1 MKAVKSIFDKSY
13 IVEAQAIKAG
23 EKEWPQG
30 LPFGFDIEL
39 TFDAAT
45 KKYRWV
51 KSTIVAGKPY
61 LVIGGGQYAWACEDA
76 DIKVYGNTEVE
87 ALEAYKNQ
95 LAFEADLKAPAL
107 PTNVDLGQALAESGE
122 TLDDLKDGDAKANA
136 SMGVDA
142 LKPRLSSVIRPTR
155 LVWVIADSMP
165 KASRKEVM
173 AECVAQGVAYGTA
186 RTQYQA
192 WFKASQEGSKIEVRR
207 PYEKGEK

>member
-1 MKAVKSIFDKSY
+1 MKAIKSIFDKSY

-30 LPFGFDIEL
+30 IPCDVALSRDE
-39 TFDAAT
+39 AT
-45 KKYRWV
+45 KKFRFMYIER
-51 KSTIVAGKPY
+51 P
-61 LVIGGGQYAWACEDA
+61 LVEWDESAEACQA
-76 DIKVYGNTEVE
+76 RVE
-87 ALEAYKNQ
+87 H
-95 LAFEADLKAPAL
+95 LKELL

-122 TLDDLKDGDAKANA
+122 SLDDLKDGDAKANA
-136 SMGVDA
+136 SMGLQGA
-142 LKPRLSSVIRPTR
+142 KPRLSSVIRPTR